1 MIGKI
6 YYKVN
11 EGWLKPLG
19 KKKIQEMM
27 TGKGISFKES
37 DTIDDLI
44 IKIDNFYNSVDSAKQ
59 KLKSLNIDNLK
70 KFEMKKLLEE
80 AGIRVY
86 YHDTIDQLKE
96 KLRNL

>member
-86 YHDTIDQLKE
+86 YHDTVEQLKE